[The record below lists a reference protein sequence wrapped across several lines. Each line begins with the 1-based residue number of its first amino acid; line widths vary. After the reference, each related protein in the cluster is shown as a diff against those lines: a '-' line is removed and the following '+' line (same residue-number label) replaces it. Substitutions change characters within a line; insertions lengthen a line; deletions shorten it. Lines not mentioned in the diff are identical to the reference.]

1 MMNHINE
8 LNCLGEEREFDANPL
23 QVSHEEF
30 WFKANEE
37 VREETDLVFE
47 KRVTT
52 GNLFDLLKAGKGK
65 ASSFTGIQNMLQSK
79 NMYVG
84 GFEAS

>member
-1 MMNHINE
+1 MQILLKYLMKSSDPK
-8 LNCLGEEREFDANPL
+8 R
-23 QVSHEEF
+23 
-30 WFKANEE
+30 FKANEE